1 MPEPSRSVFDHPFLG
16 RGFRPFFL
24 LGALYSVVSLL
35 IWGGFFAGHG
45 TPPSFMIDPVSW
57 HAHEMIFGF
66 TMAIVAGFLLT
77 AVANWTGGA
86 PVRQIHLAG
95 LCAFW
100 LAGRVVMNFDLGL
113 SEIAVIVVEGA
124 FILTLAFSLSIPLLK
139 SWNKRNFVFLVLL
152 SILFACDMTFF
163 ITQESTSLYVS
174 VMIIVAMISLIG
186 GRIIPAFT
194 VVRNK

>member
-1 MPEPSRSVFDHPFLG
+1 MVENVVGSPYFLSSDDFATAVPATSQRKLG
-16 RGFRPFFL
+16 LSPWYRDGDIVCLGPRLVL
-24 LGALYSVVSLL
+24 LWV
-35 IWGGFFAGHG
+35 WGGFFAGHG
-45 TPPSFMIDPVSW
+45 LPPTFVLDPVSW

-95 LCAFW
+95 LCALW

-124 FILTLAFSLSIPLLK
+124 FILTLAFSLAIPLLK
-139 SWNKRNFVFLVLL
+139 SWNKRNFGFLVLL
-152 SILFACDMTFF
+152 SILFAFDMTFF
-163 ITQESTSLYVS
+163 IT
-174 VMIIVAMISLIG
+174 
-186 GRIIPAFT
+186 
-194 VVRNK
+194 